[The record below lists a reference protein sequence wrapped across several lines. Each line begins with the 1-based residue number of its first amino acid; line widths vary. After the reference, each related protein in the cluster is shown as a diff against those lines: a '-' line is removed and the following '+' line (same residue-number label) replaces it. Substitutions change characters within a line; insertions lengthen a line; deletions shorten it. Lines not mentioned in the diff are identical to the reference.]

1 MSVASITYAQKPAV
15 PVGTTLLA
23 AFAVFLTG
31 FWGFTVLTII
41 PVLAQ
46 IGIEAAVTAMGL
58 GKGALIGPQMAV
70 TTIADCGCLF
80 AADRLMNG
88 QAFPTAEMGQATRR
102 WLPLVGVV
110 LLTTLGTALA
120 GLLLVVPGLMLGCA
134 LSVAMPAC
142 IVEDLGVF
150 ASLKR
155 SRELTAGHRWP
166 IFWALAAMVLVTFGA
181 IFLANMAI
189 IAVSPATGPLSDLF
203 LNAFDTVAMPVAM
216 TLFVLLSSV
225 LHHTLRA
232 LKEDNL
238 PQRMTSVFR

>member
-31 FWGFTVLTII
+31 FWGFTVLTFI

-80 AADRLMNG
+80 AADRLMNR

-102 WLPLVGVV
+102 QL
-110 LLTTLGTALA
+110 
-120 GLLLVVPGLMLGCA
+120 
-134 LSVAMPAC
+134 
-142 IVEDLGVF
+142 
-150 ASLKR
+150 R
-155 SRELTAGHRWP
+155 SRPGRRALHRHRN
-166 IFWALAAMVLVTFGA
+166 LAAQPRRQVADASGRA
-181 IFLANMAI
+181 R
-189 IAVSPATGPLSDLF
+189 ATDQEPGRNARERSAFRQAGRTDRLRHLLGSQGRERGSRRRLSRGP
-203 LNAFDTVAMPVAM
+203 
-216 TLFVLLSSV
+216 
-225 LHHTLRA
+225 R
-232 LKEDNL
+232 
-238 PQRMTSVFR
+238 